1 MSESANEVRKAFK
14 VYGRVQGIGFR
25 WWTRRQAHRLRLNG
39 SVRNCFDGTVD
50 VVIGGPAAAVH
61 EMVELLK
68 VGPAGAHVERLDELP
83 GPDSLPD
90 AFKILL

>member
-1 MSESANEVRKAFK
+1 MNDSANEVRKAFK
-14 VYGRVQGIGFR
+14 VYGGVQGIGFR
-25 WWTRRQAHRLRLNG
+25 WWTRRQAHRLRLSG

-50 VVIGGPAAAVH
+50 VVIGGPATAVT
-61 EMVELLK
+61 EMVQLLK
-68 VGPAGAHVERLDELP
+68 VGPAGAHVERLNELP